1 MERPTAEVN
10 TRGTVAELND
20 LLRLDHDA
28 LQAYGIAIGAVS
40 RMEYRKQLEEFRADH
55 ERHITELSQLI
66 RSRDGTPIDLPHVPS
81 GAFKLALQ
89 GIGAAG
95 GDRTLLLALKANE
108 RQVRDKYRRAARLT
122 HPADVTSV
130 LSRATEDEK
139 RHYLWVL
146 ETLEDDFG
154 ISVDSPIGR
163 AERVVEIAHARMADT
178 MENAEQ
184 RALGAIQIGTR
195 GLIDEIKRNPLGSA
209 LAAVGAGFIMAKL
222 FGERR

>member
-40 RMEYRKQLEEFRADH
+40 RMEYRKQLEEARADH

-66 RSRDGTPIDLPHVPS
+66 RSRDGTPIDLPHLPS

-95 GDRTLLLALKANE
+95 GDRTLLL
-108 RQVRDKYRRAARLT
+108 
-122 HPADVTSV
+122 
-130 LSRATEDEK
+130 
-139 RHYLWVL
+139 
-146 ETLEDDFG
+146 
-154 ISVDSPIGR
+154 
-163 AERVVEIAHARMADT
+163 
-178 MENAEQ
+178 
-184 RALGAIQIGTR
+184 
-195 GLIDEIKRNPLGSA
+195 
-209 LAAVGAGFIMAKL
+209 
-222 FGERR
+222 